1 MRRRVL
7 ILLAALLLAGISG
20 VAILAYAHS
29 ADRRALNGMKGVWV
43 LVAKQRIPAGT
54 KGADIR
60 AKGWAERVLMPA
72 RTVPE
77 GTLTSWTSDL
87 DRLTLSATA
96 ERKQLLM
103 RPLFQS
109 IAPSASASSRGF
121 VVPKGMLAVTV
132 ELSVPTQVAGN
143 LIAGDRVAVYGTF
156 PATAQNAEDQTTR
169 LLLPRAVVISIGE
182 ALAPAITSGPTP
194 TPAPSASVS
203 PSASAT
209 VAGSSQATYVRYVAT
224 LAVDSEDAQRLVHAA
239 RTGLLYLA
247 MLGPEAT
254 AVPGP
259 GVDISRLFP

>member
-29 ADRRALNGMKGVWV
+29 ADRRALNGVKGVWV

-54 KGADIR
+54 KGSDIR
-60 AKGWAERVLMPA
+60 AKGMAERVLMPA

-109 IAPSASASSRGF
+109 AQPSASASTRGF
-121 VVPKGMLAVTV
+121 TVPKGMLAVTV

-143 LIAGDRVAVYGTF
+143 VIAGDRVAVYGTF
-156 PATAQNAEDQTTR
+156 PASAQSSEEQTTR

-182 ALAPAITSGPTP
+182 ALAPDITPQPTP
-194 TPAPSASVS
+194 TPAPSASLS
-203 PSASAT
+203 PSAT
-209 VAGSSQATYVRYVAT
+209 RAGTSQATYARYVAT

-259 GVDISRLFP
+259 GVDISGLFP

>member
-20 VAILAYAHS
+20 VAVLAYAHS
-29 ADRRALNGMKGVWV
+29 ADRRALNGVKGVWV

-54 KGADIR
+54 RGADIR
-60 AKGWAERVLMPA
+60 AKGLAERVLMPA

-96 ERKQLLM
+96 ERMQLLM
-103 RPLFQS
+103 RPLFQ
-109 IAPSASASSRGF
+109 AAGPSASAPSRGF
-121 VVPKGMLAVTV
+121 AVPTGMLAVTV
-132 ELSVPTQVAGN
+132 QLSVPTQVAGN
-143 LIAGDRVAVYGTF
+143 LVAGDRVAVYGTF
-156 PATAQNAEDQTTR
+156 PATAQNAEEQTTR

-182 ALAPAITSGPTP
+182 AQAPDVTPKPTP
-194 TPAPSASVS
+194 S

-209 VAGSSQATYVRYVAT
+209 TSGTTPSSYVRYVVT
-224 LAVDSEDAQRLVHAA
+224 LAVDSPDAQRLVHAA

-259 GVDISRLFP
+259 GVDISGLFP

>member
-29 ADRRALNGMKGVWV
+29 ADRRALNGVKGVWV

-54 KGADIR
+54 KGADIK
-60 AKGWAERVLMPA
+60 AKGLAERVLMPA
-72 RTVPE
+72 QTVPE

-87 DRLTLSATA
+87 DRLVLSAPA

-103 RPLFQS
+103 RPLFQ
-109 IAPSASASSRGF
+109 AATPSASASTRGF
-121 VVPKGMLAVTV
+121 TVPKGMLAVTV

-143 LIAGDRVAVYGTF
+143 VVAGDRVAVYGTF
-156 PATAQNAEDQTTR
+156 PVTAQRAEDKTTR

-182 ALAPAITSGPTP
+182 ALAPDVTPQP
-194 TPAPSASVS
+194 TPAPSAS
-203 PSASAT
+203 PSATSA
-209 VAGSSQATYVRYVAT
+209 APGSSQEEYIRYVAT

-259 GVDISRLFP
+259 GVDISGLFP